1 MALAVVEAYRRLRD
15 VSRRVDPSL
24 VVDRGSIRCI
34 DAPYPGVS
42 YNLVLG
48 DAHAVLFMPA
58 GDIEPPD
65 SEERLRQ
72 RLEAAHRYLAGFTHP
87 AR

>member
-1 MALAVVEAYRRLRD
+1 MALTEREAYRRLRET
-15 VSRRVDPSL
+15 SRHIHASL
-24 VVDRGSIRCI
+24 VVDRGSIRWI
-34 DAPYPGVS
+34 DGPFPGVS

-58 GDIEPPD
+58 SDIEQPGWED
-65 SEERLRQ
+65 RLAQ
-72 RLEAAHRYLAGFTHP
+72 RLESAHRYLAGFTPP